1 MARGAMAARLILAS
15 ASERRVDLLRQIG
28 IAPDRIEPAELD
40 ETPGRGETP
49 RHLVLRLA
57 EAKARAVAARHPG
70 AFVLGADTAV
80 AAGARILPK
89 AESEEEARRC
99 LRLLSGRRHRVHGGV
114 ALLAPDGRLGR
125 RYTVTAVAFKRLEPD
140 EIDGYIAS
148 GEWHGKAGGYAIQG
162 RAGAFVRLIVGS
174 YSNVVGL
181 PLYETAAL
189 LRGLGFGR

>member
-1 MARGAMAARLILAS
+1 MAARLILAS
-15 ASERRVDLLRQIG
+15 ASERRVDLLRQVG

-40 ETPGRGETP
+40 ETPLRGETP

-89 AESEEEARRC
+89 AETEAEARRC

-114 ALLAPDGRLGR
+114 ALVAPDGRLGR
-125 RYTVTAVAFKRLEPD
+125 RYAVTAVAFKRLEPD

>member
-1 MARGAMAARLILAS
+1 MAARLILAS
-15 ASERRVDLLRQIG
+15 ASARRVDLLRQIG
-28 IAPDRIEPAELD
+28 LVPDRIVPAELD
-40 ETPGRGETP
+40 ETPRRGETP

-57 EAKARAVAARHPG
+57 EAKARAVALRHPG

-89 AESEEEARRC
+89 AETEAEARQC

-114 ALLAPDGRLGR
+114 ALLSPDGRIGR
-125 RYTVTAVAFKRLEPD
+125 RHVVTSVAFKRLEPA
-140 EIDGYIAS
+140 EIDAYVAS
-148 GEWHGKAGGYAIQG
+148 GEWHGKAGGYAVQG

>member
-1 MARGAMAARLILAS
+1 MAARLILAS

-28 IAPDRIEPAELD
+28 LVPDRIVPAELD
-40 ETPGRGETP
+40 ETPRRGETP

-57 EAKARAVAARHPG
+57 EAKARAVALRHPG

-89 AESEEEARRC
+89 AETEAEARQC

-114 ALLAPDGRLGR
+114 ALLSPDGRIGR
-125 RYTVTAVAFKRLEPD
+125 RHVVTSVAFKRLEPA
-140 EIDGYIAS
+140 EIDAYVAS
-148 GEWHGKAGGYAIQG
+148 GEWHGKAGGYAVQG

>member
-1 MARGAMAARLILAS
+1 MAAQLILAS

-28 IAPDRIEPAELD
+28 LAPDRIVPAELD
-40 ETPGRGETP
+40 ETPRRGETP

-57 EAKARAVAARHPG
+57 EAKARAVALRHPG

-89 AESEEEARRC
+89 AETEAEARQC

-114 ALLAPDGRLGR
+114 ALLSPDGRIGR
-125 RYTVTAVAFKRLEPD
+125 RHVVTSVAFKRLEPA
-140 EIDGYIAS
+140 EIDAYVAS
-148 GEWHGKAGGYAIQG
+148 GEWHGKAGGYAVQG

>member
-1 MARGAMAARLILAS
+1 MAPGAMAARLILAS

-28 IAPDRIEPAELD
+28 LVPDRIVPAELD
-40 ETPGRGETP
+40 ETPRRGETP

-70 AFVLGADTAV
+70 AYVLAADTAV

-89 AESEEEARRC
+89 AETEAEARQC

-114 ALLAPDGRLGR
+114 ALLSPDGRIGR
-125 RYTVTAVAFKRLEPD
+125 RHVVTSVAFKRLEPA
-140 EIDGYIAS
+140 EIDAYIAS
-148 GEWHGKAGGYAIQG
+148 GEWHGKAGGYAVQG